1 MDMDLSVKKIISY
14 FLILLVMVFT
24 VIAVLGIWDLIDLED
39 IFRKIFF
46 TLMVIFA
53 ATALVLFIYTVLL
66 RDGETKSIEK
76 Q

>member
-1 MDMDLSVKKIISY
+1 MNMDLSVKKIISY

>member
-1 MDMDLSVKKIISY
+1 MNMDLSVKKIISY

-53 ATALVLFIYTVLL
+53 ATA
-66 RDGETKSIEK
+66 KSIEK